1 MKKIKHFG
9 SFAHRYVEWVVRLGK
24 IRFSLLGV
32 MILAILALCTQMV
45 WEKFTGRI
53 CSVRSYS
60 E

>member
-32 MILAILALCTQMV
+32 MILAILSLV
-45 WEKFTGRI
+45 LNEE
-53 CSVRSYS
+53 V
-60 E
+60 